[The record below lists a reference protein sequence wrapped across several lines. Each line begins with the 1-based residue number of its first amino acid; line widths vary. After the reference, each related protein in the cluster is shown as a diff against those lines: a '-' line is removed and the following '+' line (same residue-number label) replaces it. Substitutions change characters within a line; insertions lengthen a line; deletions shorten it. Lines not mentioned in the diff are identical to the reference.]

1 MGLDYYHVNGLRP
14 LNGLLLMERVNNR
27 IIMNYRDAEGG
38 VVSCFAERMENIRR
52 LSTYDS
58 DGFST
63 GVYSPRSKGILSEYS
78 VCPIQT
84 IDCAAL
90 GSRGAVYPQD
100 AHL

>member
-1 MGLDYYHVNGLRP
+1 
-14 LNGLLLMERVNNR
+14 
-27 IIMNYRDAEGG
+27 MNYRDAEG
-38 VVSCFAERMENIRR
+38 VAVSCFAERMENIRR

-90 GSRGAVYPQD
+90 GSRGAVYPQY